1 MRGTLPSGEATT
13 GEASGPR
20 VSPEQSSVQRVSE
33 PPGGGPGAGPGV
45 SAGSARGSTEG
56 PVTQGA
62 APASGLGLPLGPAGP
77 PSAKWF
83 QTGWSFWVRTFLC
96 TVDEIL
102 LGYLSH
108 VTDEETETWGRPG
121 ARGRPAAGVWFTPR
135 PRVSTAHLSDPR
147 PMTEDSEPQSPP
159 GRHRRRV
166 CTPHWGRPPGTRGRQ
181 RGAG

>member
-1 MRGTLPSGEATT
+1 MPPRVPCCAGGSQMRGTLPSEEATT

-33 PPGGGPGAGPGV
+33 PPGGGPGAGSGV

-83 QTGWSFWVRTFLC
+83 QTDWMV
-96 TVDEIL
+96 IL
-102 LGYLSH
+102 GQDFPVY
-108 VTDEETETWGRPG
+108 
-121 ARGRPAAGVWFTPR
+121 
-135 PRVSTAHLSDPR
+135 
-147 PMTEDSEPQSPP
+147 
-159 GRHRRRV
+159 
-166 CTPHWGRPPGTRGRQ
+166 C
-181 RGAG
+181 